1 MVDFPEPALP
11 LTQKMRL
18 ESSASDGD
26 RSHSMKLQAS
36 VFAENGSSI
45 HSKVLA

>member
-26 RSHSMKLQAS
+26 ISHSVNLRAS
-36 VFAENGSSI
+36 FFPANGVSI
-45 HSKVLA
+45 HVKVSA